1 MLAEDWESLISEDLM
16 SGGVKADVQTYKNYV
31 NGQWVAAASG
41 ETFPVYDPST
51 EEVIAHVAAANAG
64 DVDAAV
70 KAAREAFDNGPWHT
84 TTAQDRGRIL
94 FKLAERIRQNA
105 AQLAHIECRN
115 TGKPIVEAEY
125 DIADVATCFEY
136 YGGLA
141 TKVTGH
147 VNPVPANAL
156 SFTLREP
163 VGVAAQIIPWNY
175 PLLMAAWKLAPAIA
189 AGCACILK
197 PAEQTPLTA
206 LEFANWFEE
215 AGLPP
220 GVVNIINGL
229 GETAGAALVAHP
241 GVDKVA
247 FTGSGAVGK
256 TIVKSAADTL
266 KRVTLELG
274 GKSPNIFFAEADWE
288 AAVDGALFGVFIN
301 QGEVCSA
308 GSRILVEKK
317 IYSKFVEAMTEKAK
331 RIKLGAPLD
340 RETKMGP
347 LVSKEQYDR
356 VSSYLEI
363 GKKEAKVAI
372 GGGRPK
378 QFGKG
383 YYVEPTI
390 FYDVDNN
397 ARISREEIFGPVAS
411 VIPFDDEAGAI
422 RIANDTPYGLA
433 AAVWTRDIYK
443 AFRVVKAVRAGIVWV
458 NHMQPTYVEA
468 PWGGYK
474 QSGFGRELG
483 PWGLE
488 EYLETKQVFVNLD
501 ETPIAWY

>member
-1 MLAEDWESLISEDLM
+1 MFI
-16 SGGVKADVQTYKNYV
+16 
-31 NGQWVAAASG
+31 NGEWVASKSAK
-41 ETFPVYDPST
+41 TFPVYDPST
-51 EEVIAHVAAANAG
+51 EEVIAQVPDASTDDVDRAVAAA
-64 DVDAAV
+64 
-70 KAAREAFDNGPWHT
+70 KAAFEEGPWAS
-84 TTAQDRGRIL
+84 TTAQERGRVL
-94 FKLAERIRQNA
+94 FRMADKVRQNLPMLAE
-105 AQLAHIECRN
+105 LECRN
-115 TGKPIVEAEY
+115 SGKPIVEAEL
-125 DIADVATCFEY
+125 DINDVATCFEY

-141 TKVTGH
+141 TKVVGY
-147 VNPVPANAL
+147 VNPVPDNAMSL
-156 SFTLREP
+156 TLKEP
-163 VGVAAQIIPWNY
+163 VGVAGQIIPWNY
-175 PLLMAAWKLAPAIA
+175 PLLMAAWKLAPALA
-189 AGCACILK
+189 AGCTCVLK

-206 LEFANWFEE
+206 LEFANWFAEV
-215 AGLPP
+215 GLPP
-220 GVVNIINGL
+220 GVVNIVNGF
-229 GETAGAALVAHP
+229 GETCGAALVAHP
-241 GVDKVA
+241 GVDKIA
-247 FTGSGAVGK
+247 FTGSAAVGK
-256 TIVKSAADTL
+256 LIVKSAADTL

-274 GKSPNIFFAEADWE
+274 GKSPNIFFDGADWE

-331 RIKLGAPLD
+331 RIHLGAPLD
-340 RETKMGP
+340 RATKMGP

-433 AAVWTRDIYK
+433 AAVWTRDIFK
-443 AFRVVKAVRAGIVWV
+443 AFRVVKALRAGIVWV

-483 PWGLE
+483 PWGL
-488 EYLETKQVFVNLD
+488 D
-501 ETPIAWY
+501 

>member
-1 MLAEDWESLISEDLM
+1 M
-16 SGGVKADVQTYKNYV
+16 STPAKPAVKTYQNYV
-31 NGQWVAAASG
+31 NGQWVSSSTG
-41 ETFPVYDPST
+41 ETFPVFDPST
-51 EEVIAHVAAANAG
+51 EEVIAHVAAASAS
-64 DVDAAV
+64 DVDKAV
-70 KAAREAFDNGPWHT
+70 KAARAAFDSGPWPA

-94 FKLAERIRQNA
+94 FKLAGKIRQN
-105 AQLAHIECRN
+105 QPILAELESRN

-141 TKVTGH
+141 NKVNGS
-147 VNPVPANAL
+147 VMPVPANAL

-163 VGVAAQIIPWNY
+163 VGVAGQIIPWNY
-175 PLLMAAWKLAPAIA
+175 PLLMAAWKLAPALA
-189 AGCACILK
+189 AGCTCVLK

-206 LEFANWFEE
+206 LEFASWLEE
-215 AGLPP
+215 VGLPP
-220 GVVNIINGL
+220 GVVNVVNGV
-229 GETAGAALVAHP
+229 GEVAGAGLVSHP
-241 GVDKVA
+241 GVDKIA
-247 FTGSGAVGK
+247 FTGSAVVGK
-256 TIVKSAADTL
+256 IIVKSAADTL

-274 GKSPNIFFAEADWE
+274 GKSPNVFFADADWE

-340 RETKMGP
+340 RDTKMGP

-356 VSSYLEI
+356 VTSYMEI
-363 GKKEAKVAI
+363 GKKEAKTAI

-378 QFGKG
+378 GFGKG
-383 YYVEPTI
+383 FYVEPTI
-390 FYDVDNN
+390 FYDVDNS
-397 ARISREEIFGPVAS
+397 ARIAREEIFGPVAS
-411 VIPFDDEAGAI
+411 VIPFENEADAI
-422 RIANDTPYGLA
+422 KIANDTPYGLA
-433 AAVWTRDIYK
+433 GAVWTRDIFK
-443 AFRVVKAVRAGIVWV
+443 AFRIVKSMRAGIIWV

-488 EYLETKQVFVNLD
+488 EYLETKQVYVNLD
-501 ETPIAWY
+501 EAPIGWY

>member
-1 MLAEDWESLISEDLM
+1 M
-16 SGGVKADVQTYKNYV
+16 SSSVKTGLRTYQNYV
-31 NGQWVAAASG
+31 NGQWVSSASG
-41 ETFPVYDPST
+41 ETFAVYDPST
-51 EEVIAHVAAANAG
+51 EEVIANVASANAA
-64 DVDAAV
+64 DIDRAV
-70 KAAREAFDNGPWHT
+70 QAARAAFDSGPWPQT
-84 TTAQDRGRIL
+84 SAAERGRLL
-94 FKLAERIRQNA
+94 FKFAEKIRQNSA
-105 AQLAHIECRN
+105 MLAEIECRN

-136 YGGLA
+136 YAGLA
-141 TKVTGH
+141 NKVLGH

-163 VGVAAQIIPWNY
+163 VGVAGQIIPWNY
-175 PLLMAAWKLAPAIA
+175 PLLMAAWKLAPALA
-189 AGCACILK
+189 AGCTCILK

-206 LEFANWFEE
+206 LEVAPWFEE
-215 AGLPP
+215 VGFPP
-220 GVVNIINGL
+220 GVANIVNGL

-241 GVDKVA
+241 GVDKIA
-247 FTGSGAVGK
+247 FTGSAAVGK
-256 TIVKSAADTL
+256 LIVKSAADTL

-274 GKSPNIFFAEADWE
+274 GKSPNIFFEGADWE

-317 IYSKFVEAMTEKAK
+317 IYSKFVDAMTEKAK
-331 RIKLGAPLD
+331 RIKLGAPSE

-347 LVSKEQYDR
+347 LVSKEQYER
-356 VSSYLEI
+356 VSSYLEL

-378 QFGKG
+378 GFAKG
-383 YYVEPTI
+383 FYVEPTI

-397 ARISREEIFGPVAS
+397 ARIAREEIFGPVAS

-443 AFRVVKAVRAGIVWV
+443 AFRVVKSLRAGIVWV

-501 ETPIAWY
+501 ETPIGWY

>member
-1 MLAEDWESLISEDLM
+1 M
-16 SGGVKADVQTYKNYV
+16 SSTAKTVVRTYQNYI
-31 NGQWVAAASG
+31 NGQWVKSSSG
-41 ETFPVYDPST
+41 EMFPVYDPST
-51 EEVIAHVAAANAG
+51 EEVIAHVASGAAA
-64 DVDAAV
+64 DIDSAV
-70 KAAREAFDNGPWHT
+70 KAARTAFDSGPWRQT
-84 TTAQDRGRIL
+84 SAADRGRL
-94 FKLAERIRQNA
+94 LYKLAEKIRA
-105 AQLAHIECRN
+105 SATQLAELECRN
-115 TGKPIVEAEY
+115 SGKPIVEAEY
-125 DIADVATCFEY
+125 DIADAATCFEY
-136 YGGLA
+136 YAGLA
-141 TKVTGH
+141 NKVMGQ

-163 VGVAAQIIPWNY
+163 VGVAGQIIPWNY
-175 PLLMAAWKLAPAIA
+175 PLVMASWKLAPAIA
-189 AGCACILK
+189 AGCTCILK
-197 PAEQTPLTA
+197 PAEQTPLTMM
-206 LEFANWFEE
+206 EVANWFEE
-215 AGLPP
+215 LGLPP
-220 GVVNIINGL
+220 GVVNIVNGF
-229 GETAGAALVAHP
+229 GETAGAAL
-241 GVDKVA
+241 
-247 FTGSGAVGK
+247 
-256 TIVKSAADTL
+256 
-266 KRVTLELG
+266 
-274 GKSPNIFFAEADWE
+274 
-288 AAVDGALFGVFIN
+288 DGALFGIFIN

-317 IYSKFVEAMTEKAK
+317 IYTKFVEAMTEKAK
-331 RIKLGAPLD
+331 RIKLGAPLE

-356 VSSYLEI
+356 VSSYLEL

-372 GGGRPK
+372 GGRRPK

-383 YYVEPTI
+383 FYVEPTI

-397 ARISREEIFGPVAS
+397 ARIAREEIFGPVAS
-411 VIPFDDEAGAI
+411 VIPFEGEPEAI

-443 AFRVVKAVRAGIVWV
+443 AFRVVKSLRAGIVWV

-501 ETPIAWY
+501 ETPIGWY